1 LRLFEDWTPWFD
13 GLNGDAPL
21 EFGVGKGKVLSFM
34 LEEIDGFV
42 MGPLR
47 IVSKK
52 RITLGWLTSSGKAD
66 FWRLKAIFY
75 KTFNVGFD
83 I

>member
-34 LEEIDGFV
+34 LEEIEGFV

-47 IVSKK
+47 IVSKE
-52 RITLGWLTSSGKAD
+52 RIYYGMA
-66 FWRLKAIFY
+66 Y
-75 KTFNVGFD
+75 
-83 I
+83 